1 MNYYE
6 VLFHPTIILST
17 ILYLILVISFETSYQ
32 LFLHKISHVTASH
45 WIAKKIGTPFFHVIL
60 LVSFIYMTYPILYGL
75 DGKELPTLSKLFDI
89 VEDPNR
95 SMMNSLF
102 IISAILPLIPIIN
115 RFIALILPLQAIAGS
130 AIVYSWMADYMDIK
144 YSLFPSVEV
153 LAIIVLFSLLAEYSA
168 KTLVVL
174 TGHSMNQI
182 NYLENFQL
190 QDIDAVVY
198 KSTLLAFQIPI
209 LLIYTLNLPN

>member
-1 MNYYE
+1 MNYYD

-17 ILYLILVISFETSYQ
+17 ILYLILVISFEISYQ

-60 LVSFIYMTYPILYGL
+60 LVSFIYMTYPVLYGL
-75 DGKELPTLSKLFDI
+75 DGKELPTLGMLFDI

-95 SMMNSLF
+95 KMINNLF
-102 IISAILPLIPIIN
+102 VISVILPLIPIIN
-115 RFIALILPLQAIAGS
+115 RFIALILPLQAIAGC
-130 AIVYSWMADYMDIK
+130 AIVYSWMADYLGIK
-144 YSLFPSVEV
+144 YSLFPDLEV

-168 KTLVVL
+168 KTLVAL

-182 NYLENFQL
+182 SYLENFKL

>member
-17 ILYLILVISFETSYQ
+17 ILYLIMVISFEIIYQ
-32 LFLHKISHVTASH
+32 LFLHKISHVTVSH

-75 DGKELPTLSKLFDI
+75 EGKELPALSKLFDI
-89 VEDPNR
+89 IEAPNR
-95 SMMNSLF
+95 KMINSLF
-102 IISAILPLIPIIN
+102 IISVILPLIPIIN

-130 AIVYSWMADYMDIK
+130 AIVYSWMADYMNIE

-168 KTLVVL
+168 KTLVAL